1 VAVEARRAR
10 PARAQ
15 NGSSVVEFEPI
26 QQLRAHEYVAEQ
38 VRRHIALRLI
48 CPGESLPSERELAAI
63 FGVGRPTIQHA
74 LRLLEADGLLVARRG
89 RRGGTFVAEPAED
102 SLAMDELMTRV
113 LRQRSEIEEVL
124 VYRQAIEP
132 AVART
137 AAGVRRASDMKAMW
151 RAIDQMSN
159 AADDPEYM
167 RHDTEFHLAVARA
180 SGNRFM
186 LAAIED
192 IRLRLNDAI
201 SLLPESDTWHRRL
214 SREHH
219 AIAEAIEHQDSA
231 GARQAMSAHVSAS
244 DQGLRALLAAIG
256 RRRR

>member
-1 VAVEARRAR
+1 VAVEARKSR
-10 PARAQ
+10 PRAQ
-15 NGSSVVEFEPI
+15 NGGSVVEFEPI

-137 AAGVRRASDMKAMW
+137 AAGTRRGSDMKAMW

-159 AADDPEYM
+159 ATDDPEYM
-167 RHDTEFHLAVARA
+167 RHDTEFHLAIAGATR
-180 SGNRFM
+180 NRFM
-186 LAAIED
+186 AAAIED
-192 IRLRLNDAI
+192 IRLRLNDVI
-201 SLLPESDTWHRRL
+201 SLLPESDSWHRHL
-214 SREHH
+214 CGEHH
-219 AIAEAIEHQDSA
+219 AIATAIEERDGDA
-231 GARQAMSAHVSAS
+231 AEQAMQLHVTAS
-244 DQGLRALLAAIG
+244 DQGLRAVLTAI
-256 RRRR
+256 RRRRF

>member
-1 VAVEARRAR
+1 MEARTGMAVDFQHAGRR
-10 PARAQ
+10 RGDGP
-15 NGSSVVEFEPI
+15 GFEFEPI
-26 QQLRAHEYVAEQ
+26 QQLRAHGYVAEQ

-137 AAGVRRASDMKAMW
+137 AAGTRRASDMKAMW

-159 AADDPEYM
+159 ASDDPE
-167 RHDTEFHLAVARA
+167 
-180 SGNRFM
+180 
-186 LAAIED
+186 
-192 IRLRLNDAI
+192 
-201 SLLPESDTWHRRL
+201 
-214 SREHH
+214 
-219 AIAEAIEHQDSA
+219 
-231 GARQAMSAHVSAS
+231 
-244 DQGLRALLAAIG
+244 
-256 RRRR
+256 